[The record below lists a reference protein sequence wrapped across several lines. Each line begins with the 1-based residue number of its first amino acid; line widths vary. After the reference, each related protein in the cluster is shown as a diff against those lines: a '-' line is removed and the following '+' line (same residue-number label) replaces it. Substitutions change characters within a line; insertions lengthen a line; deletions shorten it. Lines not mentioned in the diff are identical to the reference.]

1 MAVIDSDNLA
11 LIDRVIAREGGDRFT
26 DDPADRGGATK
37 FGITQP
43 ALAEFLRHPV
53 DRDDVRGLTL
63 DCARSFY
70 AWLLADSRVAE
81 IPNPIVREMV
91 FDAVVNHGR
100 RPGIRLLQRALGL
113 RDDGVI
119 GPVTLAAVPHLDAR
133 RLAVRALTER
143 LRLYGRLIS
152 GNLTDADRDGIPDNT
167 EHAAGWI
174 NRTASLMDWVQQA
187 A

>member
-1 MAVIDSDNLA
+1 MAISPENLA
-11 LIDRVIAREGGDRFT
+11 LIDRVIVREGGDHFT

-37 FGITQP
+37 FGITQN
-43 ALAEFLRHPV
+43 ALAEWLRRPV
-53 DRDDVRGLTL
+53 HREEVRDLTL
-63 DCARSFY
+63 ERAREFY
-70 AWLLADSRVAE
+70 AWLLEDSGVGR
-81 IPNPIVREMV
+81 ILNPLLREVV
-91 FDAVVNHGR
+91 FDGVVNHGR
-100 RPGIRLLQRALGL
+100 APGVRLLQRALGV

-133 RLAVRALTER
+133 RLAARALTER

-167 EHAAGWI
+167 EFAAGWI
-174 NRTASLMDWVQQA
+174 NRAAGLMDWLNQA

>member
-1 MAVIDSDNLA
+1 MDITPENLA

-37 FGITQP
+37 FGITQA
-43 ALAEFLRHPV
+43 ALADFQRRPMHREE
-53 DRDDVRGLTL
+53 VRGLTL
-63 DCARSFY
+63 ERAREFY
-70 AWLLADSRVAE
+70 AWLLEGSRVGE
-81 IPNPIVREMV
+81 IPSPLLREVV

-100 RPGIRLLQRALGL
+100 GPGIRLLQRALGV

-119 GPVTLAAVPHLDAR
+119 GSVTLAAVPHLDAR
-133 RLAVRALTER
+133 RLAARVLTER

-152 GNLTDADRDGIPDNT
+152 GNLTDADRDGIPDNA
-167 EHAAGWI
+167 EFAAGWI
-174 NRTASLMDWVQQA
+174 NRAASLMDWLTQA